1 MAENTRNCISRR
13 TLMGGA
19 AAALAGMGMGAQLA
33 SAAEPV
39 QPYDIA
45 ETVGCDVVVVG
56 AGISGLAAAVEA
68 ADQGAS
74 VVLLEKL
81 GVVGGNGVI
90 TCGPSGFD
98 TKYSKAAG
106 VDYDWHQAVVEDQRM
121 FNYIPN
127 IHYYID
133 MAKASSDNIDWC
145 VEHGVVISDVVD
157 DYKGGNDTM
166 HYWGADGGH
175 IKEDGSRISNGSE
188 YTAPMEQT
196 ALDLGVQI
204 MYATPA
210 VDVVMDGAKVMG
222 VIAQTEA
229 GDYIQIN
236 AKGTILATGG
246 ICANDDL
253 MARAGRVDT
262 TVSTYTFCKGC
273 TGDGYLLAT
282 KAGAFDQFGRVGFIE
297 QPAFAEMGAFEEYVR
312 TNDMDPNLRPN
323 KNDSH
328 PVWNI
333 LKQGKC
339 LWVNE
344 LGERFADESAAKPDG
359 GVAGWATGAIVS
371 QRKAYAICDNNI
383 AQNILGQES
392 IDIMLENANNFNTK
406 FQANT
411 LEELAEK
418 MGVPYDALQATVDR
432 YNEVVA
438 SGVDSD
444 FGKWEEGLVAIG
456 EGPYFATQLAVSPL
470 CSIGGVRVDRSMR
483 ACDVN
488 WEPIEGLYVVGVD
501 SFPFYTQM
509 YYYQLPGSACA
520 YELHSGLIAAR
531 DIVAN
536 LL

>member
-1 MAENTRNCISRR
+1 MDKSVSRR
-13 TLMGGA
+13 HFLGTAG
-19 AAALAGMGMGAQLA
+19 ALAATGSVLVMASTAGADEAPTEQVEVSETLA
-33 SAAEPV
+33 
-39 QPYDIA
+39 
-45 ETVGCDVVVVG
+45 CDVVVVG

-68 ADQGAS
+68 ADKGAS
-74 VVLLEKL
+74 VILLEKL
-81 GVVGGNGVI
+81 GVVGGNGNI

-106 VDYDWHQAVVEDQRM
+106 VTYDWREAVVEDQHM

-127 IHYYID
+127 IQYYID

-145 VEHGVVISDVVD
+145 VDHGVVISDVVD

-175 IKEDGSRISNGSE
+175 IKEDGSRISNGTE
-188 YTAPMEQT
+188 YTFPMEQT
-196 ALDLGVQI
+196 ALNLGVQI
-204 MYATPA
+204 MYSTPA
-210 VDVVMDGAKVMG
+210 VDLVMDGPAVVG
-222 VIAQTEA
+222 VIAQNEEGA
-229 GDYIQIN
+229 YIQID
-236 AKGTILATGG
+236 AKATILATGG
-246 ICANDDL
+246 ICGNEEL
-253 MARAGRVDT
+253 MTRAGRVDT
-262 TVSTYTFCKGC
+262 TVSTYTFCAGC
-273 TGDGYLLAT
+273 TGDGYLMAT
-282 KAGAFDQFGRVGFIE
+282 KAGAFDLFGRVGFIE

-312 TNDMDPNLRPN
+312 TNNLDPNLRPN
-323 KNDSH
+323 KNDGH

-333 LKQGKC
+333 LKRGKC

-344 LGERFADESAAKPDG
+344 LGERFADESAGKPEG

-371 QRKAYAICDNNI
+371 QRKAYAICDANI
-383 AQNILGQES
+383 SQNILGQES
-392 IDIMLENANNFNTK
+392 IDIMLENANYFNTK
-406 FQANT
+406 FQADT
-411 LEELAEK
+411 LEELAGQLGIDPQK
-418 MGVPYDALQATVDR
+418 LQETVDH
-432 YNEVVA
+432 YNEVVE

-470 CSIGGVRVDRSMR
+470 CSIGGVRVDRRMR

-488 WEPIEGLYVVGVD
+488 WDAIPGLYVVGVD

-520 YELHSGLIAAR
+520 YELHSGLTAAR
-531 DIVAN
+531 HVVEN

>member
-1 MAENTRNCISRR
+1 MEKNVSRR
-13 TLMGGA
+13 SFLGA
-19 AAALAGMGMGAQLA
+19 AGAVAAGSALAMPLVGV
-33 SAAEPV
+33 AAEAPEEG
-39 QPYDIA
+39 YEISEELD
-45 ETVGCDVVVVG
+45 CDVVVAG

-68 ADQGAS
+68 ANKGAS
-74 VVLLEKL
+74 VILLEKL
-81 GVVGGNGVI
+81 GTVGGNGNI

-106 VDYDWHQAVVEDQRM
+106 VEYDWREAVIEDQRM

-127 IHYYID
+127 IQYYID

-145 VEHGVVISDVVD
+145 VEQGVVISDVVD

-175 IKEDGSRISNGSE
+175 IKEDGSRISNGTE
-188 YTAPMEQT
+188 YTFPMEKRAT
-196 ALDLGVQI
+196 DLGVRI
-204 MYATPA
+204 MYSTPA
-210 VDVVMDGAKVMG
+210 VDLVMDGPAVAG
-222 VIAQTEA
+222 VIAQAED
-229 GDYIQIN
+229 GSYLQIN
-236 AKGTILATGG
+236 AKGVILATGG
-246 ICANDDL
+246 ICANDEL
-253 MARAGRVDT
+253 MAKIGRVDT

-273 TGDGYLLAT
+273 TGDGYLLAA
-282 KAGAFDQFGRVGFIE
+282 KAGAFDMLGRVGFIE

-312 TNDMDPNLRPN
+312 TNDLDPNLRPN
-323 KNDSH
+323 KNDGH

-339 LWVNE
+339 IWVNE
-344 LGERFADESAAKPDG
+344 LGERFADESAGKPEG

-371 QRKAYAICDNNI
+371 QRKAYAICDANI
-383 AQNILGQES
+383 SQNILGQES
-392 IDIMLENANNFNTK
+392 IDIMLENANNFGTK
-406 FQANT
+406 FQADT
-411 LEELAEK
+411 LEELAAQL
-418 MGVPYDALQATVDR
+418 GIDPAALQATIDR

-438 SGVDSD
+438 SGVDTD

-470 CSIGGVRVDRSMR
+470 CSIGGVRVDRQMR
-483 ACDVN
+483 ACDVDWN
-488 WEPIEGLYVVGVD
+488 PVEGLYVVGVD

-520 YELHSGLIAAR
+520 FELHSGLTAAR
-531 DIVAN
+531 HIAEN